1 MYLSDRHG
9 EGQGSPTW
17 ESLGRTDGR
26 DDGSLTSDVIPTVY
40 IQCLNPYSLVA
51 SDTQPMCINN
61 QALAPPLLP
70 FVAVAKAH
78 LSMLKTAAGSQST
91 DSLGF
96 LFCAI
101 DCILHNMGAVQI
113 REATTHSVS
122 AHTQRPMLN
131 MTIDGCG
138 GTPQYQWSPTQP
150 SAAHL

>member
-1 MYLSDRHG
+1 MFKPVLPGGKRYPTHVHQQSSA
-9 EGQGSPTW
+9 GS
-17 ESLGRTDGR
+17 
-26 DDGSLTSDVIPTVY
+26 
-40 IQCLNPYSLVA
+40 A
-51 SDTQPMCINN
+51 
-61 QALAPPLLP
+61 AAAA

-138 GTPQYQWSPTQP
+138 GTLQYQWSPTQP